1 VAAQRRATTSGRPYD
16 HYCVHPWL
24 QTGVFVKLESRDKKT
39 LIVGSIAALIIVLY
53 AFVVSPLTSDLAR
66 KREIIPKKE
75 RDLAEMRVLKD
86 QYHEMRQRLQQAQ
99 ATAAKRGPLLT
110 EIENLSK
117 RANLGGKM
125 VSLKPLAGVQTE
137 AFKESIVE
145 IKLDNI
151 TLYDIVNYVYL
162 LEKDGLRIKKLNFKP
177 RYDNPKLLN
186 STILVSSAE

>member
-1 VAAQRRATTSGRPYD
+1 M
-16 HYCVHPWL
+16 
-24 QTGVFVKLESRDKKT
+24 KLEARDKKT
-39 LIVGSIAALIIVLY
+39 LIIGGITAAIILLY
-53 AFVVSPLTSDLAR
+53 VFVVSPLTSELAR
-66 KREIIPKKE
+66 KRELIPKKE

-86 QYHEMRQRLQQAQ
+86 QYHEMQQRLQQAQ
-99 ATAAKRGPLLT
+99 AAAAKRGPLLT
-110 EIENLSK
+110 EIENLTK
-117 RANLGGKM
+117 RANLNSKM
-125 VSLKPLAGVQTE
+125 VSLKPQAGVQTE

-186 STILVSSAE
+186 STILVASAE

>member
-1 VAAQRRATTSGRPYD
+1 M
-16 HYCVHPWL
+16 
-24 QTGVFVKLESRDKKT
+24 KLESRDKNT
-39 LIVGSIAALIIVLY
+39 LIVGAIAALIILLY
-53 AFVVSPLTSDLAR
+53 AFVVSPLTTDLAR
-66 KREIIPKKE
+66 KRELIPKKE

-86 QYHEMRQRLQQAQ
+86 LYHEMQQRLQQAQ

-110 EIENLSK
+110 EIENLTK
-117 RANLGGKM
+117 RANLNSKM
-125 VSLKPLAGVQTE
+125 VSLKPQAGVQTE

-145 IKLDNI
+145 IRLDNI